1 MNESETSWE
10 IRASLCLTGRYLPMA
25 AKAFRDEKLGLGDL
39 GQDHEVCRSST
50 PRKTPGGFEGD
61 VRRD

>member
-1 MNESETSWE
+1 
-10 IRASLCLTGRYLPMA
+10 MA
-25 AKAFRDEKLGLGDL
+25 AKAFHDEKLGLGDL